1 MTVSE
6 PKDDGQTIGDVAGIN
21 ELLDDF
27 LDFQKVIPDKL
38 SSHVNQLESI
48 QNRLLRKI
56 TQIDFK
62 PDSESADKEHSVLC
76 PVIKALVNID
86 TD

>member
-1 MTVSE
+1 M
-6 PKDDGQTIGDVAGIN
+6 DRY
-21 ELLDDF
+21 F
-27 LDFQKVIPDKL
+27 LDFQKVIPDRL
-38 SSHVNQLESI
+38 THHVNQLESI

-62 PDSESADKEHSVLC
+62 PDSESAGKDHSILF
-76 PVIKALVNID
+76 PVIKALENID